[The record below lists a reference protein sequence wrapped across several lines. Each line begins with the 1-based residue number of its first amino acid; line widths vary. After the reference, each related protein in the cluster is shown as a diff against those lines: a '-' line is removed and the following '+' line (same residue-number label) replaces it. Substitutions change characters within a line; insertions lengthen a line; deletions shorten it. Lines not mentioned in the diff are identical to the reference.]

1 MGANMTQVIR
11 AFAEA
16 EAYDGPSLIIAYAQC
31 IMHGI
36 DVRTGFDLQKQAVE
50 SGFWPLY
57 RYNPDSAGE
66 QPLKL
71 DSKPPTANVEDFM
84 QRQNRFRMLR
94 QSDPARAEA
103 LTNALREDIATRWK
117 MLEQWAQF
125 NL

>member
-1 MGANMTQVIR
+1 VR

-36 DVRTGFDLQKQAVE
+36 DMQTGFDLHRLAVD
-50 SGFWPLY
+50 SGFWPLF
-57 RYNPDSAGE
+57 RYNPDSLLSGQ

-84 QRQNRFRMLR
+84 GRQNRFRILR

-103 LTNALREDIATRWK
+103 LTTALRTDITTRWK

-125 NL
+125 DV